1 MNNDLG
7 KTLKTARGGKSLRE
21 FAHEIGISHTH
32 LDSLERGCDPRTG
45 KRVNVSIATL
55 QKLSNAT
62 GINVSVLLKKAEVET
77 E

>member
-7 KTLKTARGGKSLRE
+7 KALKTARGGKSLRE

-32 LDSLERGCDPRTG
+32 LDSLERGYDPRTG

-55 QKLSNAT
+55 QKLSNAI